1 VRWGRSG
8 AREFGSSRSVRPL
21 DETDIVV
28 ASTTRLQ
35 ANHWNSREGGGSTMQ
50 AMRKGVV
57 SALAALL
64 SLAWVPAQDAPA
76 TLQQPQALTGA
87 RDAQNKDEIRSGAE
101 GDRANRMTLR
111 LKDRDLREVVQ
122 IMQRKANVNIIMG
135 ADIKDVT
142 VTIDLQDVPWRQAL
156 DLVAEQAGCIVTE
169 SLPGV
174 LKVEKPPRVY
184 FAFEN
189 TDIQKV
195 IDTIGKISGA
205 NIVVAPEVKGTITIR
220 LKNIPWRDAL
230 DAAVKTLGFVV
241 VEEDRGILRVVPAA
255 NIQQDLVTKTIPL
268 RYVRPEST
276 LMPLITSE
284 YIRDLRNL
292 QPLQIG
298 EVRFTLLDTLRG
310 MITPE
315 VGTLEFIQETNA
327 VMVKDTRPVVESVE
341 RTIAMIDTEPSQIL
355 LDVRFVTTTNDDV
368 LDFGISPGGSGWSA
382 SIGLGQIPTRLPFDL
397 GAGGWDDSLIASP
410 GGTGP
415 FADDNF
421 PADTIVPN
429 VVFGALNFQQVSATL
444 RLLKKDARSEIVQ
457 APQIVALDH
466 QTATIFVGEAVRY
479 AQARVEQGQA
489 GGLLLALEEGD
500 ESPVNVGF
508 QLLATP
514 HIVPGTEKVI
524 MQVVP
529 QRTAL
534 TGTGASSTAPAGFDV
549 FTVGS
554 GTEAGGGSIALP
566 RVASSTLATTVLLK
580 SGQTAVLGGLK
591 TKSETETITRLPLLG
606 DIPLLGHLFKNTQRQ
621 NSVSTLLVFITPQ
634 IIRSSEDI
642 ENSLRRA
649 IEEKIKDHQSS
660 LSQEKDRIFG
670 RGD

>member
-1 VRWGRSG
+1 
-8 AREFGSSRSVRPL
+8 
-21 DETDIVV
+21 
-28 ASTTRLQ
+28 
-35 ANHWNSREGGGSTMQ
+35 MQ

-76 TLQQPQALTGA
+76 TSQQPQPQAGA

-169 SLPGV
+169 SVPGV

-255 NIQQDLVTKTIPL
+255 NIQQDLVSKTIPL
-268 RYVRPEST
+268 RYVRPAAT

-284 YIRDLRNL
+284 YIRDLRNI
-292 QPLQIG
+292 QPLMPG

-310 MITPE
+310 MITPDI
-315 VGTLEFIQETNA
+315 GTLEYIQETNA

-341 RTIAMIDTEPSQIL
+341 RTIALIDVEPSQIL
-355 LDVRFVTTTNDDV
+355 LDVRFVTTTNEDV

-382 SIGLGQIPTRLPFDL
+382 SVGLGQIPTRLPFDL

-421 PADTIVPN
+421 TADTIVPN
-429 VVFGALNFQQVSATL
+429 VVFGALNFQQVTATL
-444 RLLKKDARSEIVQ
+444 RLLKKDARSEILQ

-534 TGTGASSTAPAGFDV
+534 TGTGSTSTAPAGFDV

-554 GTEAGGGSIALP
+554 GTEAGGGTIALP
-566 RVASSTLATTVLLK
+566 RVASSTLATTVLLQ
-580 SGQTAVLGGLK
+580 SGHTAVLGGLK
-591 TKSETETITRLPLLG
+591 TKSETETVTRLPLLG

-634 IIRSSEDI
+634 IIRSTEDI
-642 ENSLRRA
+642 ENSLKRA

>member
-1 VRWGRSG
+1 
-8 AREFGSSRSVRPL
+8 
-21 DETDIVV
+21 
-28 ASTTRLQ
+28 
-35 ANHWNSREGGGSTMQ
+35 MQ
-50 AMRKGVV
+50 ALRKGVV

-64 SLAWVPAQDAPA
+64 SLTWVPAQDTPAPS
-76 TLQQPQALTGA
+76 QQPQAQA
-87 RDAQNKDEIRSGAE
+87 AAKDAQNKDDIRTGAD

-111 LKDRDLREVVQ
+111 LKERDLREVVQ
-122 IMQRKANVNIIMG
+122 IMQRKANANIIMEPG
-135 ADIKDVT
+135 IEAA
-142 VTIDLQDVPWRQAL
+142 VTIELQDVHWRQAL
-156 DLVAEQAGCIVTE
+156 SLVAEQAGCIVSE
-169 SLPGV
+169 AVPGV
-174 LKVEKPPRVY
+174 LKIEKPPRVY

-195 IDTIGKISGA
+195 IDTIAKISGA
-205 NIVVAPEVKGTITIR
+205 NIVVAPEVKGTITVR

-255 NIQQDLVTKTIPL
+255 NIQQDLITKTIPL
-268 RYVRPEST
+268 RYVRPAST
-276 LMPLITSE
+276 LMPLINSE
-284 YIRDLRNL
+284 YIQDLRNV
-292 QPLQIG
+292 QPLQRG

-315 VGTLEFIQETNA
+315 VGNLEYINETNA
-327 VMVKDTRPVVESVE
+327 VMVKDTRPVVEAVE
-341 RTIAMIDTEPSQIL
+341 RTIAMIDVEPSQIL

-368 LDFGISPGGSGWSA
+368 LDFGISPGGSGWTA
-382 SIGLGQIPTRLPFDL
+382 SLGLGQIPTRLPFDL

-410 GGTGP
+410 TGTGP
-415 FADDNF
+415 FADSNF
-421 PADTIVPN
+421 TAETSVPS
-429 VVFGALNFQQVSATL
+429 VVFGALNFQQVTATL

-534 TGTGASSTAPAGFDV
+534 TGTGSTSTAPAGFDV
-549 FTVGS
+549 FQV
-554 GTEAGGGSIALP
+554 GGGTDAGAGTIALP

-591 TKSETETITRLPLLG
+591 SKSETETITRLPLLG

-621 NSVSTLLVFITPQ
+621 NSISTLLVFITPQ

-642 ENSLRRA
+642 ERSLNEA
-649 IEEKIKDHQSS
+649 IREKIKDHQSS
-660 LSQEKDRIFG
+660 LATEKDKIFG
-670 RGD
+670 KGD